1 MLIGRQRESERVD
14 RLVDDVR
21 AGRSGAL
28 LVHGDPGIGKTAL
41 LEQARENAA
50 GMLVVEAR
58 GVEAESDL
66 PFAGLWDLVGPLL
79 HLRDGLPPAQSAAL
93 GQALALEGGGTPP
106 RFAVPIAVLGL
117 LGAAADES
125 PVLCIVDDLQWIDEP
140 SREAIVFAARRL
152 GTNGV
157 GMLLAVRDE
166 VGREVSVAGIERLH
180 LGALRSDA
188 AAELLL
194 REHGDR
200 LTATVAGE
208 LVHAASGN
216 PLALVE
222 LPRVLTEAQLAGREA
237 LPPVL
242 PAGLSVEGAYRHH
255 LANLPEPTRRA
266 LVVAAAAGGGEDLGT
281 IQRAMGTLA
290 IDQRALDLAEA
301 SDVVSQD
308 GVRLRF
314 RHPLLR
320 AAAYHLGSPPER
332 REAHR
337 ALADATPDGSPARA
351 WHLAASVIS
360 ADEDVARD
368 LEHAA
373 SQARVRGGHASAAQA
388 YARAAELTPDPG
400 QRARRM
406 LEAATDRVAAGA
418 LEQAGADAEAALP
431 LADDAFVR
439 AGLER
444 VRAHVRMRGGRPNEG
459 ARDMAAAATAIEEE
473 MPPLASAML
482 LEAALGFLLTGP
494 ATEAIRLAE
503 DARKLAGGI
512 DVLEA
517 IADVLVGQALTADG
531 ELTAAEGRIAANEA
545 FLFEA
550 DPPAGASE
558 AVAAGAHASMWGE
571 RFARA
576 QRILDRLV
584 ERARS
589 EGALARLAYPLTVRA
604 QLLFWR
610 GSWMDALADGEES
623 VRASSETGQRSV
635 LSYSLQALAE
645 IEAHVG
651 RSDAAREHARE
662 ALGVAHETESPVFGM
677 YARAVLGTLALL
689 DGDAEGGIHE
699 LDRARAEL
707 RAVGMPSPGAAF
719 WTIDLVEANVRAG
732 DLDRARAELE
742 LLEQLVRA
750 DHPVYLRAQL
760 GRCRALVAE
769 GEDADPLFEAALE
782 LHAGSQ
788 TPFQR
793 ARTELAYGERLR
805 RRNIRAESRKH
816 LRAALET
823 FERLGAKPW
832 IDRARSEL
840 RASGVLSA
848 RESTPVADLLSPHEL
863 QVALIVARGAT
874 NKEAAATL
882 FVSPKT
888 VEHHLGQIYRKL
900 DIRSRTQLSA
910 LLGAQQADSA
920 A

>member
-1 MLIGRQRESERVD
+1 MLIGRQRESERVR

-41 LEQARENAA
+41 LEDARDRAA
-50 GMLVVEAR
+50 GMLVLEVR

-66 PFAGLWDLVGPLL
+66 PFAGLWDLVAPLL
-79 HLRDGLPPAQSAAL
+79 HLRDGLPPAQAAAL

-106 RFAVPIAVLGL
+106 RFAVPIALLGL

-125 PVLCIVDDLQWIDEP
+125 PVLCVVDDLQWIDEP

-152 GTNGV
+152 GSNGV

-166 VGREVSVAGIERLH
+166 VGRKVAVAGVERLH
-180 LGALRSDA
+180 VGALRTDA

-200 LTATVAGE
+200 LTATVASE

-222 LPRVLTEAQLAGREA
+222 LPRVLTDDQLAGREA

-242 PAGLSVEGAYRHH
+242 PAGLSVEGAYRHY
-255 LANLPEPTRRA
+255 LAGLPEPTRRA

-281 IQRAMGTLA
+281 IQHAMGALGLEA
-290 IDQRALDLAEA
+290 QALDLAEA

-337 ALADATPDGSPARA
+337 ALADAAPDGTPARA
-351 WHLAASVIS
+351 WHLAASVVT

-368 LEHAA
+368 LELAA
-373 SQARVRGGHASAAQA
+373 SQARLRGGHASAAQA
-388 YARAAELTPDPG
+388 YARAADLTPDAG

-406 LEAATDRVAAGA
+406 LEAATDRVAAGS
-418 LEQAGADAEAALP
+418 LEQAGADAEASLL
-431 LADDAFVR
+431 LADDIFVR

-444 VRAHVRMRGGRPNEG
+444 IRAHVRMRSGRPGEG
-459 ARDMAAAATAIEEE
+459 AREMAAAAADIEEE

-482 LEAALGFLLTGP
+482 LESALGYLLTGP
-494 ATEAIRLAE
+494 AEEAIRLAE

-517 IADVLVGQALTADG
+517 IADVLIGQALTAGG
-531 ELTAAEGRIAANEA
+531 ELTAAEGRIAAHEA

-571 RFARA
+571 RFDRA

-610 GSWMDALADGEES
+610 GSWMDALADAEEG
-623 VRASSETGQRSV
+623 VRASADSGQKSV
-635 LSYSLQALAE
+635 LSYSLQSLAE

-651 RSDAAREHARE
+651 RGQASREHAEE
-662 ALGVAHETESPVFGM
+662 ALRVARETESPVFGP
-677 YARAVLGTLALL
+677 YARAVLGVLGLL
-689 DGDAEGGIHE
+689 GGDSEGGIHE

-707 RAVGMPSPGAAF
+707 RAVGMPAPGSAF
-719 WTIDLVEANVRAG
+719 WTVELVEAHVRAG
-732 DLDRARAELE
+732 DAQAAAAELE
-742 LLEQLVRA
+742 LVEQLIRD
-750 DHPVYLRAQL
+750 DHPAYLRAQRA
-760 GRCRALVAE
+760 RCRALAAE
-769 GEDADPLFEAALE
+769 GEASDAQFEDALA
-782 LHAGSQ
+782 LHAGSP

-805 RRNIRAESRKH
+805 RRNVRADSRKH

-823 FERLGAKPW
+823 FERLGATPW
-832 IDRARSEL
+832 IDRTRSEL

-910 LLGAQQADSA
+910 LLGAQQAGSA